1 VGIVM
6 ISPVTKYTLGR
17 LGLFLACALALVPVP
32 LNFLVK
38 LMIALLASFAL
49 QFLLLGKW
57 RQEMIA
63 HVDGT
68 MARRRAE
75 REKLRSALAG
85 EDPPEEDQAKR

>member
-1 VGIVM
+1 VGVK
-6 ISPVTKYTLGR
+6 ISPVVKYTLGR

-32 LNFLVK
+32 LNFWVK

-63 HVDGT
+63 HIDGA
-68 MARRRAE
+68 MARRRTE

-85 EDPPEEDQAKR
+85 EDPPEDQASR

>member
-1 VGIVM
+1 MM

-32 LNFLVK
+32 LNFWVK

-49 QFLLLGKW
+49 QFLLLGRW
-57 RQEMIA
+57 RREMIA
-63 HVDGT
+63 HVDGA

-75 REKLRSALAG
+75 QEKLRSALAG
-85 EDPPEEDQAKR
+85 EEPPEDQDKR